1 MALQETKA
9 VNGSDAKA
17 LVSLDGTTY
26 YRVEEV
32 VSLEQGN
39 QGSDIPA
46 NSHKFPRREQSL
58 PGRSSGSLT
67 ISCNLIRQNDDQG
80 LKLLRQAYAQG
91 LRTVYVKILSEL
103 SPGAEKFVVVGYVSS
118 ISYSFPDNAVQTANV
133 QFKVNDLDE
142 GVVTSD
148 DINEH
153 GPAAAA

>member
-9 VNGSDAKA
+9 VNGSDAKG

-26 YRVEEV
+26 YRIEEI
-32 VSLEQGN
+32 VSMDQGN

-67 ISCNLIRQNDDQG
+67 INCNLIRQNEDQG
-80 LKLLRQAYAQG
+80 LKTLRQAYSQG

-103 SPGAEKFVVVGYVSS
+103 SAGAEKFTVIGYVSS

-133 QFKVNDLDE
+133 SFKVNNLEE
-142 GVVTSD
+142 GVVSVD

-153 GPAAAA
+153 GPVI